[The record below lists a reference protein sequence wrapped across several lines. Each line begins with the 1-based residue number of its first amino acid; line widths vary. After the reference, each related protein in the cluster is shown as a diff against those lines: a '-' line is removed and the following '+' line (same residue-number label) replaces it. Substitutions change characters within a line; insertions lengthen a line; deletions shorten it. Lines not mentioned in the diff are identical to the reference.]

1 MLRQDTNA
9 CLKKDRTM
17 DESLLA
23 TLFKEIRTTVQK
35 FPLQTES
42 MKPEKILPAD
52 YLVTTKFKDQALK
65 TVAPV

>member
-1 MLRQDTNA
+1 MLRQDTTS

-35 FPLQTES
+35 IPLQAGS
-42 MKPEKILPAD
+42 MKPEKSLPAD
-52 YLVTTKFKDQALK
+52 YLVTTKFKAQALK
-65 TVAPV
+65 TLAPV